1 MKYLLMLGCI
11 ILMIVTW
18 LLWLPYIIFVA
29 PFTGKF
35 LFEYELP
42 MYPYYWIAKL
52 TEKRNEDERK

>member
-1 MKYLLMLGCI
+1 MFGCI
-11 ILMIVTW
+11 ILMIITW